1 MQLTI
6 RASSVLIL
14 SEIVYNASIMIKQKF
29 PLDFQWPV
37 QPPFLFCVHHNDYY
51 PKGNGAYGPDKSLL
65 AGRNIGQDFEGK
77 DGFRMYH
84 GDEVPGFP
92 VHPHRGFETITIVR
106 KGYVDHADS
115 LGAAGRY
122 GEGDVQWMTAGQG
135 VQHSEMFPLLKNDA
149 DNTMELFQ
157 IWLNLPK
164 RSKMVPAHFK
174 MFWSENIPQ
183 IESDKVKVSLIAG
196 EFGGK
201 KALIPPPDS
210 WAADP
215 QNEVQVLLVKMEEGG
230 RVQIPASKDEVN
242 RTLYFFEGK
251 ALDINGE
258 KVESKTGLA
267 LESQTPLE
275 IKNLSG
281 AAEFLLLQAKPMNE
295 PVVQYGPFVMNTKDD
310 ILKTMEEYQRT
321 RFGGW
326 PWERDDMVHGPKIER
341 FAKYPNG
348 QLDRPT
354 KG

>member
-1 MQLTI
+1 
-6 RASSVLIL
+6 
-14 SEIVYNASIMIKQKF
+14 MIIQKF

-135 VQHSEMFPLLKNDA
+135 VQHSEMFPLLRNDSE
-149 DNTMELFQ
+149 NTVELFQ

-164 RSKMVPAHFK
+164 KSKMVPAHFK
-174 MFWSENIPQ
+174 MFWSESIPQ
-183 IESDKVKVSLIAG
+183 VESDKVKINLIAG
-196 EFGGK
+196 EYGGK
-201 KALIPPPDS
+201 KALTPPPDS
-210 WAADP
+210 WAANP
-215 QNEVQVLLVKMEEGG
+215 ENEVQVLLLKMDQGG
-230 RVQIPASKDEVN
+230 KIKIPAAQGDVN
-242 RTLYFFEGK
+242 RTLYFFEGDN
-251 ALDINGE
+251 LEINNE
-258 KVESKTGLA
+258 KVDPKSGFI
-267 LESQTPLE
+267 LESQKELE
-275 IKNLSG
+275 IKNVGKS
-281 AAEFLLLQAKPMNE
+281 AELLLLQAKPITE
-295 PVVQYGPFVMNTKDD
+295 PVVQYGPFVMNSKDD
-310 ILKTMEEYQRT
+310 IIKTMEEYQRT
-321 RFGGW
+321 QFGGW
-326 PWERDDMVHGPKIER
+326 PWDRHDMVHGPKIER
-341 FAKYPNG
+341 FARYPDG
-348 QLDRPT
+348 KLDRPV